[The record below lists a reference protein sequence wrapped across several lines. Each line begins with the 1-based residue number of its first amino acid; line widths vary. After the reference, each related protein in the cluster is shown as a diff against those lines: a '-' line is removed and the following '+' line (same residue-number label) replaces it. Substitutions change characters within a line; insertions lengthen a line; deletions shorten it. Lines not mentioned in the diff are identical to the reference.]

1 MNRVCIIF
9 NPAARG
15 EKARRI
21 FDRLRRA
28 AGNDAVIRVTQ
39 FPGDAEA
46 QTERALEH
54 GYRTVVAAG
63 GDGTVNEVVNGLNGA
78 AATLGILPLGTI
90 NVFAMELGI
99 PIQLEAAWAVIRRG
113 KTRKVDLPR
122 AGEQRFVQLAGVG
135 LDAEILARTHWW
147 TRKTFGPL
155 SYLLTAVGLLGRP
168 APVLTVTIDEREE
181 QHGRFLLVG
190 NGRYYGG
197 RFAVFPDAKLDD
209 GLLDGCLFAELN
221 AAAVA
226 RYVQGVISRRH
237 TRFSDVF
244 YFQAKKLAVRSDRP
258 VPVEVDG
265 EIYGHTPCAFSL
277 SPAALEVIV
286 P

>member
-15 EKARRI
+15 EKARRL

-28 AGNDAVIRVTQ
+28 AGDSVIRVTK

-46 QTERALEH
+46 QTERALEQ
-54 GYRTVVAAG
+54 GYRIVVAAG
-63 GDGTVNEVVNGLNGA
+63 GDGTVNEVVNGLNGT

-90 NVFAMELGI
+90 NVFAMELGL
-99 PIQLEAAWAVIRRG
+99 PVQLESAWEVIQAG

-122 AGEQRFVQLAGVG
+122 VGEQRFVQLAGVG
-135 LDAEILARTHWW
+135 FDAEILARTNWW
-147 TRKTFGPL
+147 TRKTFGPM
-155 SYLLTAVGLLGRP
+155 SYLLAAVGLLGRSVP
-168 APVLTVTIDEREE
+168 LLNVTVDGKETH
-181 QHGRFLLVG
+181 QGRFLLVG
-190 NGRYYGG
+190 NGRFYGG
-197 RFAVFPDAKLDD
+197 RFPVFPDAKLDD

-221 AAAVA
+221 AVAVA
-226 RYVQGVISRRH
+226 RYLQGVFSRRH
-237 TRFSDVF
+237 TLLSDVL
-244 YFQAKKLAVRSDRP
+244 YFQAEALTVQSARP

-265 EIYGHTPCAFSL
+265 ELYGHTPCAFSL
-277 SPAALEVIV
+277 SPAELEVIV

>member
-15 EKARRI
+15 EKSRRL

-28 AGNDAVIRVTQ
+28 VGDSVIRVTK

-46 QTERALEH
+46 QTERALEQ

-63 GDGTVNEVVNGLNGA
+63 GDGTVNEVVNGLNGT

-90 NVFAMELGI
+90 NVFGMELGI
-99 PIQLEAAWAVIRRG
+99 PVQLESAWEVVLRG

-122 AGEQRFVQLAGVG
+122 VGEQRFVQLAGVG

-147 TRKTFGPL
+147 TRKTFGPI
-155 SYLLTAVGLLGRP
+155 SYLLSAVGLLGRS
-168 APVLTVTIDEREE
+168 APLLDVTLDGRETH
-181 QHGRFLLVG
+181 QGRFLLVG
-190 NGRYYGG
+190 NGRFYGG
-197 RFAVFPDAKLDD
+197 RFAVFPDARLDD
-209 GLLDGCLFAELN
+209 GLLDGCLFSELN
-221 AAAVA
+221 AVAVA
-226 RYVQGVISRRH
+226 RYVQGVLSRRH
-237 TRFSDVF
+237 TRFSDVL
-244 YFQAKKLAVRSDRP
+244 YFQAKTLSVHSARP
-258 VPVEVDG
+258 VPLEVDG
-265 EIYGHTPCAFSL
+265 ELYGHTPCTFSL
-277 SPAALEVIV
+277 APAELEVIV

>member
-28 AGNDAVIRVTQ
+28 AGDAVIRVTK

-46 QTERALEH
+46 QTERALEQ

-63 GDGTVNEVVNGLNGA
+63 GDGTVNEVVNGLNGT

-99 PIQLEAAWAVIRRG
+99 PVHLESAWEIIQGG

-122 AGEQRFVQLAGVG
+122 VGGQRFVQLAGVG
-135 LDAEILARTHWW
+135 LDAEILARTSWW

-155 SYLLTAVGLLGRP
+155 SYVLTAVGLLGRS
-168 APVLTVTIDEREE
+168 APPLTVTIDEKEE
-181 QHGRFLLVG
+181 QQGRFLLVG
-190 NGRYYGG
+190 NGRFYGG

-221 AAAVA
+221 AVAVA

-237 TRFSDVF
+237 THFSDVF
-244 YFQAKKLAVRSDRP
+244 YFQAKTLTVQCDRP
-258 VPVEVDG
+258 APLEVDG
-265 EIYGHTPCAFSL
+265 ELYGHTPCSFSVA
-277 SPAALEVIV
+277 PAELEVIV

>member
-15 EKARRI
+15 EKSRRL

-28 AGNDAVIRVTQ
+28 VGDSVIRVTK

-46 QTERALEH
+46 QTERALEQ
-54 GYRTVVAAG
+54 GYRIVVAAG
-63 GDGTVNEVVNGLNGA
+63 GDGTVNEVVNGLNGT

-99 PIQLEAAWAVIRRG
+99 PIQLESAWEVILRG
-113 KTRKVDLPR
+113 KTRKVDVPR
-122 AGEQRFVQLAGVG
+122 VGEQRFVQLAGVG

-147 TRKTFGPL
+147 TRKTFGPI
-155 SYLLTAVGLLGRP
+155 SYLLAAVGLLGRS
-168 APVLTVTIDEREE
+168 APLLDVTLDGRETH
-181 QHGRFLLVG
+181 HGRFLLVG
-190 NGRYYGG
+190 NGRFYGG
-197 RFAVFPDAKLDD
+197 PFAVFPDARLDD

-221 AAAVA
+221 AVAVA
-226 RYVQGVISRRH
+226 RYVQGVLSRRH
-237 TRFSDVF
+237 TQFSDVL
-244 YFQAKKLAVRSDRP
+244 YFQAKTLTVHSSRP
-258 VPVEVDG
+258 VPLEVDG
-265 EIYGHTPCAFSL
+265 ELYGHTPCSFSL
-277 SPAALEVIV
+277 APAELEVIA